1 MGRDDTY
8 RFELSAHPGWS
19 NGAARYDDGLAAQHV
34 GRPAHTGVSPGRSP
48 SPEPSSLPPPVAP
61 FQRLP
66 SPHRHTRYDAAGNL
80 TKDGIYSY
88 SWDYENRLTR
98 VKLLSDGSDVA
109 EYTYHAL
116 GRRVEKIDRTGES
129 DVTTRYCQD
138 GWSTVEE
145 RDGDD
150 ALQATYVNGASLDE
164 YVLVSRNPPPP
175 LSKSERIL
183 MS

>member
-1 MGRDDTY
+1 LTGNRTKAYLKSDTASTY
-8 RFELSAHPGWS
+8 LHDPVNELTKVD
-19 NGAARYDDGLAAQHV
+19 NAAY
-34 GRPAHTGVSPGRSP
+34 
-48 SPEPSSLPPPVAP
+48 E
-61 FQRLP
+61 
-66 SPHRHTRYDAAGNL
+66 YDAAGNL

-183 MS
+183 MP

>member
-1 MGRDDTY
+1 MTGNRTKAYLKSDTASTY
-8 RFELSAHPGWS
+8 LHDPVNELTKVD
-19 NGAARYDDGLAAQHV
+19 NAAY
-34 GRPAHTGVSPGRSP
+34 
-48 SPEPSSLPPPVAP
+48 E
-61 FQRLP
+61 
-66 SPHRHTRYDAAGNL
+66 YDAAGNL
-80 TKDGIYSY
+80 TKDGTYTY
-88 SWDYENRLTR
+88 FWDYENRLTR

-183 MS
+183 MP